1 MPSVVMAMATM
12 RASARRFE
20 TGVLLA
26 GLGAAA
32 MLPPAALA
40 ELSNDS
46 IGGLGLRT
54 RPAYDGSHSQREE
67 IVPVVRYLGRP
78 WFLRSTQGVLEA
90 GARFEPVGG
99 LNAGVQLAY
108 EPGRQAGESAFLR
121 DHQVADIARGVS
133 VGLQLE
139 WDQTFGPMPV
149 TLLVRTR
156 QHATRDQGAQADL
169 RLSAGIFQGGP
180 FGAGVFV
187 QSTWA
192 DARSARARYGIDAQR
207 SAVTGLPAF
216 RPGAG
221 LLFTSAGLLWS
232 LDLGRQWVVVGNLE
246 ARRLRGDAAQSP
258 LVERRSG
265 AYASAG
271 LAYRY

>member
-1 MPSVVMAMATM
+1 MAMATV
-12 RASARRFE
+12 RSATRRIANDM
-20 TGVLLA
+20 VLA
-26 GLGAAA
+26 GLGVAA
-32 MLPPAALA
+32 MLPLAAYA

-46 IGGLGLRT
+46 MVGLGVRT
-54 RPAYDGSHSQREE
+54 RPAYDGSRSQHEE

-90 GARFEPVGG
+90 GARFEPVVG

-139 WDQTFGPMPV
+139 WDHSFGPMPV

-156 QHATRDQGAQADL
+156 QHTTRDQGAQADL
-169 RLSAGIFQGGP
+169 RLSAGLFQGGA

-192 DARSARARYGIDAQR
+192 DAKSARAHYGIDAQR
-207 SAVTGLPAF
+207 SAVTGLPTF
-216 RPGAG
+216 QPGAG

-232 LDLGRQWVVVGNLE
+232 LGLGGQWVVVGNLE

-265 AYASAG
+265 TYASAG
-271 LAYRY
+271 LAYRF